1 MTVKSEKKL
10 QKMQTSAKV
19 PTICDGPAPA
29 PINNVVVDDSS
40 DHDGT

>member
-1 MTVKSEKKL
+1 
-10 QKMQTSAKV
+10 MQTSAKT
-19 PTICDGPAPA
+19 PTTREEAAPA